1 MEEEKK
7 VETPTNSDTGQ
18 NSRDADYLEAIRKI
32 KENSVPRTEYD
43 DLRAE
48 NKRLLDS
55 IVNGVDIGQ
64 PTQDEPKEPIEE
76 LRSRYLRDD
85 QTNLQYIE
93 TVLKLRQAI
102 IDSGSPDPFLPVGS
116 QILPTDSDIATAEKV
131 ARVLQECV
139 DDANGDSEAF
149 TNELQTRLVDQKIR

>member
-55 IVNGVDIGQ
+55 IVNGADIGQ
-64 PTQDEPKEPIEE
+64 PTQDEPKESIEE